1 MNPFDDGMNEIIEAD
16 KFSRKLKI
24 KLFRFSNILGAK
36 Q

>member
-1 MNPFDDGMNEIIEAD
+1 MNPYDDRMNETIEAD

-24 KLFRFSNILGAK
+24 KLFRFFNILGAK